1 MSHYL
6 KRLDIANV
14 GNVEEE
20 KQSHYLKR
28 VNIVEVVDQDGNP
41 WEPVPGPDPWDELVV
56 ATATRWSNLNNYSPE
71 VAVFG
76 FAASFIG
83 GSDQVTTQY
92 RWQYQLASD
101 PGVWISSNDGW
112 VTYTNGSVEEL
123 DFVIPGVA
131 AGGKVRLQSRARD
144 ASTDPVTS
152 VMSNASAQDV
162 GYYPLVVS
170 ATTVSGLPYTGQ
182 TVTCTPPAVT
192 GGDGNYSYSYMW
204 LDENGTREQSPLSS
218 LNTTVLGPYDL
229 GQIVNCYVTVTS
241 GDSQSANTQT
251 TNGVGPVLAAPVMS
265 PVVTKLN
272 DDVVNMNDAHEVP
285 PGTHTLQVVP
295 NETPNDIQFFWS
307 LRSGAGTLVQDPILP
322 DIARYTTGEGDFGPS
337 IACTLES
344 NIAADDAAGSF
355 QLIVI

>member
-1 MSHYL
+1 MSQYL
-6 KRLDIANV
+6 KRLEISNV
-14 GNVEEE
+14 GNVAEEL
-20 KQSHYLKR
+20 QSHYLKR

-76 FAASFIG
+76 FAASFTG

-182 TVTCTPPAVT
+182 TVTCAPPAVT

-204 LDENGTREQSPLSS
+204 LDENGTREQSPLSP

-229 GQIVNCYVTVTS
+229 GQIVNC
-241 GDSQSANTQT
+241 
-251 TNGVGPVLAAPVMS
+251 
-265 PVVTKLN
+265 
-272 DDVVNMNDAHEVP
+272 
-285 PGTHTLQVVP
+285 
-295 NETPNDIQFFWS
+295 
-307 LRSGAGTLVQDPILP
+307 
-322 DIARYTTGEGDFGPS
+322 
-337 IACTLES
+337 
-344 NIAADDAAGSF
+344 
-355 QLIVI
+355 